1 MIAQT
6 AANLIKFIVNRLDI
20 FKMAES
26 FDLQAIV
33 LSRLMQ
39 RSRSN
44 LMNYVKFTWFIRFE
58 LGSEVIG
65 SLMNFFATHP
75 ILVSSQGS

>member
-6 AANLIKFIVNRLDI
+6 AANLIKFIVNRLNI

-44 LMNYVKFTWFIRFE
+44 LMNYVKFT
-58 LGSEVIG
+58 
-65 SLMNFFATHP
+65 
-75 ILVSSQGS
+75 